1 MADYYVFKMP
11 KNSKNNGELDKSQVV
26 ELVALAAA
34 VAGTDKV
41 IYLSG
46 PHANPEQ
53 KAAMKAVRNQLVSKG
68 VPMERI
74 THSKPDGMAVHLADA
89 GSAAAPA
96 SAARV

>member
-1 MADYYVFKMP
+1 MADYYVYKMP
-11 KNSKNNGELDKSQVV
+11 KSPKGDGALDKAQTV

-34 VAGTDKV
+34 VAGNDKM

-46 PHANPEQ
+46 PHNSPEQ

-74 THSKPDGMAVHLADA
+74 THTKPDGMVAQLADHA
-89 GSAAAPA
+89 SAAAGS
-96 SAARV
+96 SAASV

>member
-1 MADYYVFKMP
+1 VADYYIYKMP
-11 KNSKNNGELDKSQVV
+11 KNFKGELDKAQTV

-34 VAGTDKV
+34 VAGNDKMV
-41 IYLSG
+41 YLAG
-46 PHANPEQ
+46 PHNSPEQ

-74 THSKPDGMAVHLADA
+74 THTKPDGEVAHLANHA
-89 GSAAAPA
+89 SAASPA